1 MALRPKVPGGLSTA
15 DKGKGRETII
25 VLEILVD
32 MDLLEGN
39 ITPNDT

>member
-1 MALRPKVPGGLSTA
+1 MAPRPKVPRGLSIA

-32 MDLLEGN
+32 ADLLNLGSWTLDN
-39 ITPNDT
+39 